1 MLYIS
6 PFITV
11 YCCVLAAL
19 LGACMSSFIACMC
32 WRIAHGESVL
42 RGRSHCDYC
51 GHTLGV
57 RDLFPIFSYIFSGGK
72 CRYCGAKLSFG
83 HLAGEIL
90 GAVLF
95 VAVLLK
101 FDITLTTLTMLLF
114 ICILLACSFSD
125 LNGCKIPNGF
135 IIAGIVLR
143 AVSLLFCEDKAA
155 EATDA
160 LLGGFAIS
168 AAVLFVSFILGKI
181 LRRAVLCEG
190 GIKLLFVTGLFLGWE
205 KNLLCLIVAC
215 LFGVIFVLAAKKREF
230 PLAPFISGGA
240 VVALIFGDAIINI
253 IK

>member
-83 HLAGEIL
+83 HLAGELL

-160 LLGGFAIS
+160 LLADS
-168 AAVLFVSFILGKI
+168 QY
-181 LRRAVLCEG
+181 LRQFSLY
-190 GIKLLFVTGLFLGWE
+190 LLFSGRYSDELYS
-205 KNLLCLIVAC
+205 
-215 LFGVIFVLAAKKREF
+215 AKE
-230 PLAPFISGGA
+230 A
-240 VVALIFGDAIINI
+240 
-253 IK
+253 

>member
-1 MLYIS
+1 MLYAS

-11 YCCVLAAL
+11 YLCVLAAF

-72 CRYCGAKLSFG
+72 CRYCGAKLSLG
-83 HLAGEIL
+83 HLAGEL
-90 GAVLF
+90 SGAVLF

-101 FDITLTTLTMLLF
+101 FDVTLMTLVGLLF
-114 ICILLACSFSD
+114 VCILLACSYSE

-135 IIAGIVLR
+135 IIAGIALK
-143 AVSLLFCEDKAA
+143 ALSFLFCEDKAA
-155 EATDA
+155 EAKSA
-160 LLGGFAIS
+160 LLGGFAIV
-168 AAVLFVSFILGKI
+168 AAVLLISFVLEKI
-181 LRRAVLCEG
+181 FKRTAIDAG
-190 GIKLLFVTGLFLGWE
+190 DIKLLFVAGIFLGWE
-205 KNLLCLIVAC
+205 KNLLCIIVAC
-215 LFGVIFVLAAKKREF
+215 LSGVIFALAAKKRKP
-230 PLAPFISGGA
+230 PLAPFISCGA